1 MDSITLINQL
11 EPEMSKNNDNEQY
24 EEDGYAPTHEEV
36 MAAKKLT
43 ISDVKEH
50 ISGPL
55 VSVVFH
61 VLALAFLGSLI
72 VFEAPKEGEDIV
84 VKEVQ
89 VDIKELEKIPEPPE
103 PEDIEEQDE
112 IEIDRPDITTDDVQV
127 DVEDVA
133 VDAPAV
139 DIQMPDMMTVKP
151 TNSALVM
158 PALMSSRTGKGRK
171 KALRRYGG
179 SSKTERSVVKGL
191 HWLRDHQNDDGSWG
205 EGAADKA
212 ALTGLAL
219 LALLAHGE
227 TPSSTD
233 FGPAV
238 LKGIKKL
245 VEFLGPNADKVRGG
259 YRHGIVMYALAESY
273 AVTKIPMLEDVLN
286 KGMTKL
292 IKGQSSAGSFNYG
305 YSNKPAPAC
314 GNRPR
319 PDLSVAGWNYQAL
332 KAAFAAGCTSPG
344 LEEAIDRSISPGL
357 KRTGFNRKSKKFAY
371 SIGKDGK
378 AGSGSLCMQAAGTL
392 CLQLLGEGK
401 SSQVKAGLA
410 SLETPGAFWCAWDG
424 GPPQSKNKKVPGWA
438 LYQWYYQTQAFFQG
452 YSGRGSTWRK
462 WNKMFTKELTKRQK
476 RDGSWVSPSFEFP
489 SGKKGH
495 SEGTHF
501 KGIDQPVWSTALCC
515 LMMEVYYRYLPTF
528 KVAHARNSSGA
539 KKDESDDLGLKLE

>member
-1 MDSITLINQL
+1 MNQ
-11 EPEMSKNNDNEQY
+11 ETDNEQY
-24 EEDGYAPTHEEV
+24 EMEHHVPTHEEL
-36 MAAKKLT
+36 MAAKRLT

-61 VLALAFLGSLI
+61 VLALTFLGSII
-72 VFEAPKEGEDIV
+72 VFEAPKEGKDIV

-103 PEDIEEQDE
+103 PEDLEVQDE
-112 IEIDRPDITTDDVQV
+112 VEIERPDITTDDVQV
-127 DVEDVA
+127 NVEDVA

-179 SSKTERSVVKGL
+179 SSKTEKSVLKGL
-191 HWLRDHQNDDGSWG
+191 YWLRDHQNDDGSWG
-205 EGAADKA
+205 EGAIDKA

-238 LKGIKKL
+238 LKAIKKL
-245 VEFLGPNADKVRGG
+245 VEFLGPNADKVPGG

-292 IKGQSSAGSFNYG
+292 IKGQSSLGSFNYG
-305 YSNKPAPAC
+305 YNNKPIPEC
-314 GNRPR
+314 GNKPR

-344 LEEAIDRSISPGL
+344 LEEAIDKTINIGL
-357 KRTGFNRKSKKFAY
+357 KRTCFNSKTKKFSY
-371 SIGKDGK
+371 SIGNKGK
-378 AGSGSLCMQAAGTL
+378 PGGGSLCMQAAGTL

-401 SSQVKAGLA
+401 SSQVKAGLE
-410 SLETPGAFWCAWDG
+410 SLKAPSAFWCAWNG
-424 GPPQSKNKKVPGWA
+424 GPPKAKKKAIPGWA

-452 YSGRGSTWRK
+452 YSGRGSTWQK
-462 WNKMFTKELTKRQK
+462 WNKMFKKELIKRQK
-476 RDGSWVSPSFEFP
+476 RDGRWESPSFEYP
-489 SGKKGH
+489 LGRSAH
-495 SEGTHF
+495 SEGNHF
-501 KGIDQPVWSTALCC
+501 EGIDQPVWSTALCS

-528 KVAHARNSSGA
+528 KVAHHRGESEE